1 MEIKNT
7 LLTFLS
13 ILFCAVS
20 FAQNVPQGIN
30 YQALAR
36 DSNGDI
42 YDLVP
47 AGLFPLERVWGAI
60 SPYYDGANPHMAPNF
75 LGFNPTNSY
84 IGIPPPFPIYNFI
97 YHNLGGSDNV
107 TLQITR
113 ISNE

>member
-1 MEIKNT
+1 MEIKKT

-36 DSNGDI
+36 KANGAVLMNQALTI
-42 YDLVP
+42 Q
-47 AGLFPLERVWGAI
+47 FSII
-60 SPYYDGANPHMAPNF
+60 SDV
-75 LGFNPTNSY
+75 T
-84 IGIPPPFPIYNFI
+84 IIPPTISWQETHPNW
-97 YHNLGGSDNV
+97 GSSGNT